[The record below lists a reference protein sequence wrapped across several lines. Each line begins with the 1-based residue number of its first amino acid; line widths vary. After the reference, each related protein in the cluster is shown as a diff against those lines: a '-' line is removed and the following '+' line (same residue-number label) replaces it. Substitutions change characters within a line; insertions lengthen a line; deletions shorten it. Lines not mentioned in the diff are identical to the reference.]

1 MSSISEN
8 EKIEKDNL
16 VVLFRELWHKKITI
30 SWFVFFAAVLSVLY
44 ALSLP
49 NIYKSEALL
58 APVID
63 EDSAAS
69 SFQNYNSLASLA
81 GINFRDSS
89 GNKSKEAISI
99 LDSYNFF
106 EKSFLPN
113 IQLENLMAIDS
124 WDRRSN
130 LISYNPDLFDY
141 KESKWVIDVSFPKT
155 SKPSPQESY
164 KIFKKIFSISEN
176 LETGFVKISIDH
188 QSPHI
193 AKKWSDILIT
203 EINENFRKIDREE
216 ATVAVNYL
224 NTMISDTNLT
234 EIKKVLSELLKNE
247 TQKLTLIEA
256 RKDYIFRVLDAPI
269 APETKDKP
277 SRALICIIGTFLGG
291 VLGCI
296 YVILAFLRRTNNPRL

>member
-141 KESKWVIDVSFPKT
+141 KESKWVRDVSFPKT

-164 KIFKKIFSISEN
+164 KIFKNIFSISEN

>member
-141 KESKWVIDVSFPKT
+141 KESKWVRDVSFPKT

-164 KIFKKIFSISEN
+164 KIFKNIFSISEN

-296 YVILAFLRRTNNPRL
+296 YVILVFLRRTNNPRL

>member
-89 GNKSKEAISI
+89 GNKSK
-99 LDSYNFF
+99 
-106 EKSFLPN
+106 K
-113 IQLENLMAIDS
+113 Q
-124 WDRRSN
+124 
-130 LISYNPDLFDY
+130 
-141 KESKWVIDVSFPKT
+141 
-155 SKPSPQESY
+155 
-164 KIFKKIFSISEN
+164 
-176 LETGFVKISIDH
+176 
-188 QSPHI
+188 
-193 AKKWSDILIT
+193 
-203 EINENFRKIDREE
+203 
-216 ATVAVNYL
+216 
-224 NTMISDTNLT
+224 
-234 EIKKVLSELLKNE
+234 
-247 TQKLTLIEA
+247 
-256 RKDYIFRVLDAPI
+256 
-269 APETKDKP
+269 
-277 SRALICIIGTFLGG
+277 
-291 VLGCI
+291 
-296 YVILAFLRRTNNPRL
+296 

>member
-1 MSSISEN
+1 
-8 EKIEKDNL
+8 
-16 VVLFRELWHKKITI
+16 
-30 SWFVFFAAVLSVLY
+30 
-44 ALSLP
+44 
-49 NIYKSEALL
+49 
-58 APVID
+58 
-63 EDSAAS
+63 
-69 SFQNYNSLASLA
+69 
-81 GINFRDSS
+81 
-89 GNKSKEAISI
+89 
-99 LDSYNFF
+99 
-106 EKSFLPN
+106 
-113 IQLENLMAIDS
+113 MAIDS

-141 KESKWVIDVSFPKT
+141 KESKWVRDVSFPKT

-164 KIFKKIFSISEN
+164 KIFKNIFSISEN

-234 EIKKVLSELLKNE
+234 EIKKFLSELLKNE